1 MGLLLMALLF
11 SASSAEIDPAKEIE
25 GLRVP
30 SELYWAAYRASGAK
44 LCDPTLRGNQERQF
58 NKRFGGRVS
67 KLISIIRAKQR
78 EQSQGDNLIVTSS
91 CLAFVDRDS
100 ATNDL
105 SRALDDFGPALDAIE
120 RRYGSTNP

>member
-44 LCDPTLRGNQERQF
+44 LCDPTLRENQERQF
-58 NKRFGGRVS
+58 DNRFGGRVS
-67 KLISIIRAKQR
+67 KLISVIRAK
-78 EQSQGDNLIVTSS
+78 QSQGDNLIVTSD

-100 ATNDL
+100 ATNAL
-105 SRALDDFGPALDAIE
+105 SRALDDFGPALDAME
-120 RRYGSTNP
+120 RRYGITNP